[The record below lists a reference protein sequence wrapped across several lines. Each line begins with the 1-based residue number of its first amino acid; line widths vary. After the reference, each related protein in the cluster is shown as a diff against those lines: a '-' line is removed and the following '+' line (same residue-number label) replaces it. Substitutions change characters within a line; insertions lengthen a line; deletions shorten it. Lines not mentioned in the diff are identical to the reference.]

1 MNSDQNSGERI
12 IAKDIRRSNNGRIT
26 GLNRNDLIIGGSGAG
41 KTTGYVAPN
50 LNNPSGSFVVS
61 DTKGKLYGK
70 YCDSLKEKGYD
81 VLLIDLVDPANSSH
95 YNPFDYIRKY
105 EDGTVYESDIKK
117 LATILMPS
125 LDSREPFWEK
135 AATRYVCML
144 IGFVFEVVPEER
156 RNMNAVIQIH
166 QAVLAGK
173 GDKYFNTLINN
184 TPSSYTANKYRAFES
199 IRTSEKTYACILEF
213 ASEALDPFDCLEFRR
228 FFASGNS
235 IDVHQLGKKK
245 TALFINSSDHDK
257 SYHVISS
264 IISFQI
270 IQTLLDDAD
279 KTEEGELDIP
289 VNIYL
294 DDFAAAAKIP
304 DFDLLI
310 SIIRSRNISVS
321 ILLQSISQL
330 THMYGPEAAVTII
343 NNCDTIL
350 YLGSGHDME
359 TAKFI
364 AYHANQPEHSIL
376 TLPRDTTII
385 LTSGEKPQTAGKIKA
400 TDEITGL
407 VPKDGNSSRSANH
420 PADGS
425 YA

>member
-1 MNSDQNSGERI
+1 MNNNEFGERI
-12 IAKDIRRSNNGRIT
+12 IAKDIRRSNNSRIT
-26 GLNRNDLIIGGSGAG
+26 GLNRNDLVIGGTGSG
-41 KTTGYVAPN
+41 KTTGYIAPN

-61 DTKGKLYGK
+61 DTKGKLFAK
-70 YCDSLKEKGYD
+70 YRDSLKEKGYE
-81 VLLIDLVDPANSSH
+81 VLLIDLVDPINSCH
-95 YNPFDYIRKY
+95 YNPFDYIRHY

-117 LATILMPS
+117 LATILMLA

-135 AATRYVCML
+135 AATRYIAML
-144 IGFVFEVVPEER
+144 IGFVLEAVPEER
-156 RNMNAVIQIH
+156 RNMNAVIQMH
-166 QAVLAGK
+166 QAVLSRK
-173 GDKYFNTLINN
+173 SDRYFNTLISN
-184 TPSSYTANKYRAFES
+184 TPNSYTANKYRAFSS
-199 IRTSEKTYACILEF
+199 IRESEKTYSCILEF
-213 ASEALDPFDCLEFRR
+213 GSEALDPFDCAEFRR
-228 FFASGNS
+228 FFGAGDSVD
-235 IDVHQLGKKK
+235 IHQLGKRK

-257 SYHVISS
+257 SYHIISS

-279 KTEEGELDIP
+279 KTEEGELEIP

-321 ILLQSISQL
+321 IMLQSISQL
-330 THMYGPEAAVTII
+330 TRMYGTEAAVTII

-350 YLGSGHDME
+350 YLGGGHDME

-364 AYHANQPEHSIL
+364 AYHANEPEYKIL
-376 TLPRDTTII
+376 TFPRDKAII
-385 LTSGEKPQTAGKIKA
+385 LTSGEKPQTACKIKA

-407 VPKDGNSSRSANH
+407 VPKNNDPDENCDRSAI
-420 PADGS
+420 DS
-425 YA
+425 Y